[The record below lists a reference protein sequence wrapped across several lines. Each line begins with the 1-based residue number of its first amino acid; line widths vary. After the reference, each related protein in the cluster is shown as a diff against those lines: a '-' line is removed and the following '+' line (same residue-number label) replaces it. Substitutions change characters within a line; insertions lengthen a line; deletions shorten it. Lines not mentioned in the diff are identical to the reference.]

1 MKISLNLNAL
11 YTKISFDLS
20 KVFKECS
27 LTEYMKQ
34 SKTNNM
40 ILQGIYS
47 LDYLNYHISYGFKK
61 MEKSD

>member
-27 LTEYMKQ
+27 LTECMNQ
-34 SKTNNM
+34 SKIKNK

-47 LDYLNYHISYGFKK
+47 LDYLNGHVSYGFKK
-61 MEKSD
+61 GMI